1 MEHVK
6 PVRQKWF
13 GVACCPPNIA
23 RTLASLGHYI
33 AFREGKRVYV
43 NLYVSAVIDEI
54 PGSLKIESQMPWKGR
69 CEITRGGEGEK
80 EMELALRIPT
90 YAEGFAISGSGGRP
104 IRWHEETGYAIL
116 DEESGNV
123 PVILTWNMPAAY
135 VWADPMVR
143 ADAGRV
149 AIKKGPVVYCL
160 EETDNGANLAGVFVD
175 TSRPPVETWEPDL
188 LGGVVSVSVQGK
200 RLTAGTQ
207 QERKLYVTERPQ
219 LEDISL
225 KAVPYARW
233 CNRTPGEMTVWIKEL
248 YHV

>member
-1 MEHVK
+1 
-6 PVRQKWF
+6 
-13 GVACCPPNIA
+13 
-23 RTLASLGHYI
+23 
-33 AFREGKRVYV
+33 
-43 NLYVSAVIDEI
+43 
-54 PGSLKIESQMPWKGR
+54 
-69 CEITRGGEGEK
+69 
-80 EMELALRIPT
+80 
-90 YAEGFAISGSGGRP
+90 
-104 IRWHEETGYAIL
+104 
-116 DEESGNV
+116 
-123 PVILTWNMPAAY
+123 
-135 VWADPMVR
+135 MVR